1 MSKFLK
7 AIVIGAPLLIAAPA
21 LVHAHGDG
29 APSPIDTTGLESLGD
44 TDREKN
50 PYEGNAKAVEI
61 GASGYN
67 KNCARCHGLDAKS
80 GGMAPDLRELEKSE
94 ATDVYFLTRVRGGAQ
109 RDGRYRMPPF
119 GEILSQEA
127 IWAIRTYVESEAAK
141 DPALAAKV
149 N

>member
-1 MSKFLK
+1 MSMLFRTLLFGLPLAL
-7 AIVIGAPLLIAAPA
+7 AIPA
-21 LVHAHGDG
+21 VVHAHGDG
-29 APSPIDTTGLESLGD
+29 APQAIDTTGLESLGEE
-44 TDREKN
+44 DREKN
-50 PYEGNAKAVEI
+50 PYEKNAKAIEI

-94 ATDVYFLTRVRGGAQ
+94 ATDVYFLARVRGGAQ

-127 IWAIRTYVESEAAK
+127 IWAIRTYVESQPK
-141 DPALAAKV
+141 S
-149 N
+149 